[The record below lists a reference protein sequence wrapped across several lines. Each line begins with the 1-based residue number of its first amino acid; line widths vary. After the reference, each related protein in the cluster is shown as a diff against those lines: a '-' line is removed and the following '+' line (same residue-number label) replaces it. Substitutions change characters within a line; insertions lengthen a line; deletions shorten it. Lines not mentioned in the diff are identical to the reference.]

1 MKKGFSDLRTGGGG
15 RNDTSAPPHFSLGG
29 LAPPSP
35 PGSYALERS
44 NLSNTS
50 LKNILGI
57 NETLQFS
64 SSSRQSNRQNQND
77 EKQEPQD
84 EEDPQK
90 GGLDNDNIRMLLMLL
105 LIITLLNMLSKGDD
119 AQNISWQ
126 TFINDMLAK
135 GEVKGL
141 SVKYNDSDGSGEAS
155 NPESDVVHV
164 FLHDGAI
171 VFGREVPIV
180 KLTDAFTQIRVDI
193 SFNVTTTT
201 ECAKLIENFISQ
213 FPTLPQLVFVL
224 KQFLLQRDLNEVWTG
239 GISSYGLI
247 LMIVSFLQLHVP
259 PEPVNYG
266 VFLIEF
272 FELYG
277 VNFNYFKTG
286 ITVENGG
293 SYFPKEDASF
303 MTDRFSLLCLK
314 DPLNNGVD
322 LGRNSFGFMEVRK
335 AFHYAYQV
343 LTQAVLP
350 HIDQET
356 NGHSILGRI
365 IRVTD
370 EVMDHRLWVQQN
382 WARKAMAMY
391 PHKFSIH
398 CNIPQP
404 DAFCLPDTALR
415 IAQPIR
421 PVNATTII
429 LADSSQRNSQET
441 GSCQEVNKKSA
452 MNQTAAT
459 NMSNSNDVINNK
471 ITSISSSSS
480 GEIVSSSS
488 DSESEMSSQ
497 TSGSSKDTI
506 ESVQGPSKRETVP
519 SVEPET
525 STDKAWTQ
533 EIKKPVSHGQ
543 TYHKQSKFGKRCN
556 HTSNSV
562 RGNAGNSLSK
572 QTAKERQVVTPHI
585 EVTVSSNNKSE
596 IQTSLPKGNSRN
608 SPGGTSSSL
617 QPVVSKTYRS
627 KNYTNQHGKFR
638 HNSGGNSTQSGS
650 SGGDNNNNGSQNSNS
665 VNKRLKKKHK
675 KDNSKRGAKN

>member
-1 MKKGFSDLRTGGGG
+1 MEVVRHPIQNLTLSMCSCMMVPSCMVESDIYLVVFG
-15 RNDTSAPPHFSLGG
+15 DLGDNPCCRLG
-29 LAPPSP
+29 
-35 PGSYALERS
+35 EE
-44 NLSNTS
+44 
-50 LKNILGI
+50 LKNSALPSQGTI
-57 NETLQFS
+57 
-64 SSSRQSNRQNQND
+64 
-77 EKQEPQD
+77 KV
-84 EEDPQK
+84 
-90 GGLDNDNIRMLLMLL
+90 LDKA
-105 LIITLLNMLSKGDD
+105 T
-119 AQNISWQ
+119 
-126 TFINDMLAK
+126 
-135 GEVKGL
+135 
-141 SVKYNDSDGSGEAS
+141 
-155 NPESDVVHV
+155 
-164 FLHDGAI
+164 
-171 VFGREVPIV
+171 VPIV

-193 SFNVTTTT
+193 SFNVKTTT
-201 ECAKLIENFISQ
+201 ECAKLIE
-213 FPTLPQLVFVL
+213 
-224 KQFLLQRDLNEVWTG
+224 
-239 GISSYGLI
+239 
-247 LMIVSFLQLHVP
+247 LHVP
-259 PEPVNYG
+259 PEPINYG
-266 VFLIEF
+266 VLLIEF

-293 SYFPKEDASF
+293 SYFPKEEASF
-303 MTDRFSLLCLK
+303 MTDRCSLLCLK

-322 LGRNSFGFMEVRK
+322 VGRNSFGFMEVRK

-343 LTQAVLP
+343 LTQAVVP
-350 HIDQET
+350 HIDQES

-415 IAQPIR
+415 IAQPIH

-452 MNQTAAT
+452 MNPTAAT

-471 ITSISSSSS
+471 ITSISSSS

-506 ESVQGPSKRETVP
+506 DSVQGPSKRETVP

-533 EIKKPVSHGQ
+533 ELKKPVSHGQ
-543 TYHKQSKFGKRCN
+543 IYHKQSKFGKRCN

-562 RGNAGNSLSK
+562 RGNAENSLSK
-572 QTAKERQVVTPHI
+572 QTAKEQQVVTPHI

>member
-1 MKKGFSDLRTGGGG
+1 
-15 RNDTSAPPHFSLGG
+15 
-29 LAPPSP
+29 
-35 PGSYALERS
+35 
-44 NLSNTS
+44 
-50 LKNILGI
+50 
-57 NETLQFS
+57 
-64 SSSRQSNRQNQND
+64 
-77 EKQEPQD
+77 
-84 EEDPQK
+84 
-90 GGLDNDNIRMLLMLL
+90 
-105 LIITLLNMLSKGDD
+105 
-119 AQNISWQ
+119 
-126 TFINDMLAK
+126 
-135 GEVKGL
+135 
-141 SVKYNDSDGSGEAS
+141 
-155 NPESDVVHV
+155 
-164 FLHDGAI
+164 
-171 VFGREVPIV
+171 
-180 KLTDAFTQIRVDI
+180 
-193 SFNVTTTT
+193 
-201 ECAKLIENFISQ
+201 
-213 FPTLPQLVFVL
+213 
-224 KQFLLQRDLNEVWTG
+224 
-239 GISSYGLI
+239 
-247 LMIVSFLQLHVP
+247 
-259 PEPVNYG
+259 
-266 VFLIEF
+266 
-272 FELYG
+272 
-277 VNFNYFKTG
+277 
-286 ITVENGG
+286 
-293 SYFPKEDASF
+293 
-303 MTDRFSLLCLK
+303 
-314 DPLNNGVD
+314 
-322 LGRNSFGFMEVRK
+322 MEVRK
-335 AFHYAYQV
+335 TFHYAYQV
-343 LTQAVLP
+343 LTQAVIP
-350 HIDQET
+350 HVDQES

-370 EVMDHRLWVQQN
+370 KVMDHRLWVQQN

-415 IAQPIR
+415 IAQPIH

-441 GSCQEVNKKSA
+441 GSCQE
-452 MNQTAAT
+452 
-459 NMSNSNDVINNK
+459 
-471 ITSISSSSS
+471 
-480 GEIVSSSS
+480 
-488 DSESEMSSQ
+488 ESEMSSQ

-506 ESVQGPSKRETVP
+506 DSVQGPSKRETVP

-533 EIKKPVSHGQ
+533 ELKKPVSHGQ
-543 TYHKQSKFGKRCN
+543 IYHKQSKFGKRCN

>member
-1 MKKGFSDLRTGGGG
+1 MPVDFAVCKWREKARGHRQFCQYLTLKHMVIVISILCLGDLGD
-15 RNDTSAPPHFSLGG
+15 NPCCLLG
-29 LAPPSP
+29 
-35 PGSYALERS
+35 EE
-44 NLSNTS
+44 
-50 LKNILGI
+50 LKNSALPSQGTI
-57 NETLQFS
+57 
-64 SSSRQSNRQNQND
+64 
-77 EKQEPQD
+77 KV
-84 EEDPQK
+84 
-90 GGLDNDNIRMLLMLL
+90 LDKA
-105 LIITLLNMLSKGDD
+105 T
-119 AQNISWQ
+119 
-126 TFINDMLAK
+126 
-135 GEVKGL
+135 
-141 SVKYNDSDGSGEAS
+141 
-155 NPESDVVHV
+155 
-164 FLHDGAI
+164 
-171 VFGREVPIV
+171 VPIV
-180 KLTDAFTQIRVDI
+180 KLRDAFTQIRVDI
-193 SFNVTTTT
+193 SFNVKTTT
-201 ECAKLIENFISQ
+201 ECAELIENFISQ

-266 VFLIEF
+266 VLLIEF

-343 LTQAVLP
+343 LTQAVVP
-350 HIDQET
+350 HIDQES

-404 DAFCLPDTALR
+404 MPSCLPDTALR

-452 MNQTAAT
+452 MNPTAAT

-506 ESVQGPSKRETVP
+506 DSVQGPSKRETVP

>member
-1 MKKGFSDLRTGGGG
+1 
-15 RNDTSAPPHFSLGG
+15 
-29 LAPPSP
+29 
-35 PGSYALERS
+35 
-44 NLSNTS
+44 
-50 LKNILGI
+50 
-57 NETLQFS
+57 
-64 SSSRQSNRQNQND
+64 
-77 EKQEPQD
+77 
-84 EEDPQK
+84 
-90 GGLDNDNIRMLLMLL
+90 MLLILL

-141 SVKYNDSDGSGEAS
+141 SVTYYDSDGSGEAS

-164 FLHDGAI
+164 FLDDGAI

-180 KLTDAFTQIRVDI
+180 KLTDAFTQIRVDM
-193 SFNVTTTT
+193 SFNVKTTT

-213 FPTLPQLVFVL
+213 FPTLPQLMFVL
-224 KQFLLQRDLNEVWTG
+224 KQILLQRDLNEVWND

-259 PEPVNYG
+259 PEPINYG
-266 VFLIEF
+266 VLLIEF

-314 DPLNNGVD
+314 DPLNN
-322 LGRNSFGFMEVRK
+322 VRK

-343 LTQAVLP
+343 LTQAVVP
-350 HIDQET
+350 HIDQES

-391 PHKFSIH
+391 PHNFSIH

-404 DAFCLPDTALR
+404 EAFCLPDTALR

-441 GSCQEVNKKSA
+441 GSCQEVNKKKC
-452 MNQTAAT
+452 NEPHCCHQYVQLQRCHQQQRIGNVFT
-459 NMSNSNDVINNK
+459 NFWFF
-471 ITSISSSSS
+471 
-480 GEIVSSSS
+480 
-488 DSESEMSSQ
+488 
-497 TSGSSKDTI
+497 
-506 ESVQGPSKRETVP
+506 QGHHRICPRT
-519 SVEPET
+519 
-525 STDKAWTQ
+525 
-533 EIKKPVSHGQ
+533 
-543 TYHKQSKFGKRCN
+543 
-556 HTSNSV
+556 
-562 RGNAGNSLSK
+562 L
-572 QTAKERQVVTPHI
+572 
-585 EVTVSSNNKSE
+585 
-596 IQTSLPKGNSRN
+596 
-608 SPGGTSSSL
+608 
-617 QPVVSKTYRS
+617 
-627 KNYTNQHGKFR
+627 
-638 HNSGGNSTQSGS
+638 
-650 SGGDNNNNGSQNSNS
+650 
-665 VNKRLKKKHK
+665 
-675 KDNSKRGAKN
+675 